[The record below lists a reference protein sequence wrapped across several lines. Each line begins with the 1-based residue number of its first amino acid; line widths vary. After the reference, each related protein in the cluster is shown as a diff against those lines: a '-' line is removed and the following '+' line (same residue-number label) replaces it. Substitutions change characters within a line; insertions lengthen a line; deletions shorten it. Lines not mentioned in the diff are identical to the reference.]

1 MGLKFGS
8 EEWVVAYKDALNAN
22 KDYETAAATWEGDFV
37 FEVTPDGNLDHE
49 IRFWMDLM
57 HGKALDAKLL
67 TDKDDHADAAFVA
80 TGKYSDYLKIIN
92 KEIGPIKAIM
102 MRKLKLK
109 GNMAKVMRAVEAA
122 KQLVNTIGLV
132 DTEFY

>member
-8 EEWVVAYKDALNAN
+8 EEWVSAYKDALNAN
-22 KDYETAAATWEGDFV
+22 KDYETAAATWEGDFI

-49 IRFWMDLM
+49 IRFWIDLM
-57 HGKALDAKLL
+57 HGKALDAKVI
-67 TDKDDHADAAFVA
+67 TKEEKPDAAFVA
-80 TGKYSDYLKIIN
+80 TGKYSDYMKIIN
-92 KEIGPIKAIM
+92 KEIGPVKAIM
-102 MRKLKLK
+102 MRKLKLQ